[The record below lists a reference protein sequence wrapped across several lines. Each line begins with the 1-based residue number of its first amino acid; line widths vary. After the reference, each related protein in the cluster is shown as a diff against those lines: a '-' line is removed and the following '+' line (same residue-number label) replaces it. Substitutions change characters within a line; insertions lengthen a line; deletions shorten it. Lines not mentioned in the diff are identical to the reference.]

1 MTSIRYRTV
10 FLNASLVVLF
20 AAFAYANFARW
31 QDTGR
36 PVGLGAVLLEG
47 FTALLFVFRRSPH
60 ATSGRAL
67 AWVAAP
73 VGSFAM
79 LLARPVAHPNEGP
92 FGTFQLSQLLG
103 FAIAIAA
110 LGALGRSFGI
120 VAANRGIKTGGLYA
134 VVRHPAYL
142 GYAFSYLGY
151 VCENPSMRNL
161 TLLAVSS
168 AGQLVRIG
176 EEERMLARDSAYERY
191 RTRVRYRLI
200 PRLY

>member
-1 MTSIRYRTV
+1 MTRVRYRSV

-20 AAFAYANFARW
+20 GAFAYANFARW

-47 FTALLFVFRRSPH
+47 FTALLFVFRRSPD

-79 LLARPVAHPNEGP
+79 LLARPVGHPSEGL
-92 FGTFQLSQLLG
+92 FGIFQVSQLVG
-103 FAIAIAA
+103 FAIAFAA
-110 LGALGRSFGI
+110 LGALGRSFGV
-120 VAANRGIKTGGLYA
+120 VAANRGIKTSGLYA

-142 GYAFSYLGY
+142 GYALSYLGY
-151 VCENPSMRNL
+151 VCESPSLRNMA
-161 TLLAVSS
+161 LLAVSS
-168 AGQLVRIG
+168 GAQLVRIG
-176 EEERMLARDSAYERY
+176 EEERMLARDTAYERY